1 MDRFSRLVRFIPI
14 KSDVSAADV
23 AKLFFEHW
31 LCRFGVPSKIVCDRD
46 VRFQSN
52 FWKSLCQCLDSR
64 VAMST
69 AYHPQ
74 TDGLTERY
82 HRSIE

>member
-1 MDRFSRLVRFIPI
+1 MH
-14 KSDVSAADV
+14 SDSSAEVV
-23 AKLFFEHW
+23 ARLFFDNW
-31 LCRFGVPSKIVCDRD
+31 LCRFGVPTKIVCDRD
-46 VRFQSN
+46 VRFQSS
-52 FWKSLCQCLDSR
+52 FWQSLCKCLNSR